1 VRLNRLGLGTGLLW
15 SRILPAA
22 LLLAAAGAA
31 VLLLGSHPQGADA
44 DPVAQFAP
52 FGSQPTRQS
61 SNPAA
66 PNAVL
71 TRYGRLPLM
80 FEPNRGQTD
89 ARVRFIARGSGYG
102 LFLTDR
108 EAVLVLPGA
117 ARGRGKASG
126 SVLRMRL
133 AGANANPQ
141 VGGSDALPGKSNYL
155 IGNDPDK
162 WHRNV
167 PQYARVRY
175 SQIYPGVDLV
185 YYGNQGQLEY
195 DFQIGPGADPN
206 SVQLSFEGA
215 RDLRLDADDL
225 VLETVDGSL
234 RLEAP
239 RVYQGTGSTRKQI
252 DGRFVVLARDRVG
265 FEVGDYDRS
274 QTLVIDPVLSYSTY
288 LGGTGT
294 EFMPSITVDSGPS
307 IYVTGATTS
316 TDFPVTNSRT
326 FQTGATSNVF
336 VAKFDPTGA
345 TLVFATYLG
354 GNGADTSVGIAV
366 DAATN
371 VYLAGT
377 TTSTNFPVSSTAFQA
392 TPVTPGIAHTFV
404 SELDATGANLPY
416 STYLSGSKTDTAKG
430 MTLDNKGIVYV
441 IGITNSTDFPL
452 APTAGTFQS
461 TLQGTNAFFISKVA
475 PTSSG
480 TNSLVFSTYFG
491 GGFPTTGTVT
501 GGAIA
506 VDNNAAGSNIYFT
519 GGTTYLYTGQ
529 NSQTDFPIR
538 NAFQPCLGNPTILPP
553 TACPTSPSDPT
564 LANPDAFVA
573 KLNPGTT
580 TGAQLLY
587 CTYLGGKSTDFGLGI
602 GLDASG
608 NAYVTG
614 STNST
619 DHPAVSGGIQPYGA
633 SLNLTGAGTATDAF
647 VAKINNPATGTGT
660 TNVLLTYFSYLGGT
674 ADDVGNAIVVDSVQG
689 ARVVGT
695 TASNDFPIIASNA
708 IQSTLEGSKDAFV
721 ARLDTLGTTSGTSQ
735 FVTYLGGTGVD
746 TGTGIAIDS
755 DTNTYVTGET
765 TSADFKTVNP
775 FQAALKGPQDVFA
788 AQLGPSLNFTIDVS
802 IPTSNSVNAG
812 NQISLT
818 YTVKNIGDTTA
829 NVAFTD
835 NLSSGSGSAPV
846 TFVSASASGGS
857 CPTTPTDNKVLCNLG
872 ILNGGASATIT
883 VNLTPTGPGTVANSG
898 TVSVGSFSATKIA
911 APITVNSFRLDALR
925 SNNTVVAGNPA
936 SYPIKLTPLSVYT
949 ASISVSCSAGL
960 PGGGTTCTPSTNPVV
975 LQNSSPSTVTLVIS
989 TFPRVTTTAGVRP
1002 TGGLYYASWLPATGL
1017 AFLGIGIGS
1026 RLKRGR
1032 RVLGGLLFLAIATLI
1047 LLQPGCG
1054 GHSSSSIT
1062 TGTPAGTYTINVV
1075 ATSGSFS
1082 QTTPITLVVQ

>member
-1 VRLNRLGLGTGLLW
+1 VRLNRRGLGTGLLW
-15 SRILPAA
+15 SRILPEA
-22 LLLAAAGAA
+22 LLLVAAGVA
-31 VLLLGSHPQGADA
+31 VLLPGSHPQETGA

-52 FGSQPTRQS
+52 LGSQPTRPS
-61 SNPAA
+61 SHPAA
-66 PNAVL
+66 SNSVL
-71 TRYGRLPLM
+71 TSYGHLPLM

-108 EAVLVLPGA
+108 EAVLALQGS
-117 ARGRGKASG
+117 ARGRGTASG
-126 SVLRMRL
+126 SVVRMRL

-141 VGGSDALPGKSNYL
+141 VAGSDALPGKSNYL

-195 DFQIGPGADPN
+195 DFQISPGADPK

-215 RDLRLDADDL
+215 RDLKLDAGDL
-225 VLETVDGSL
+225 VLETAHGNL

-239 RVYQGTGSTRKQI
+239 RVYQGEGSTRAQI
-252 DGRFVVLARDRVG
+252 AGRFVLLARDRVG

-274 QTLVIDPVLSYSTY
+274 KSLVIDPVLSYSTY
-288 LGGTGT
+288 LGGAGK

-307 IYVTGATTS
+307 IYLTGATTS
-316 TDFPVTNSRT
+316 TDFPVTNSST

-354 GNGADTSVGIAV
+354 GTGADTSVGIAV

-371 VYLAGT
+371 VYVAGT
-377 TTSTNFPVSSTAFQA
+377 TTSMNFPVSSTAFQA

-430 MTLDNKGIVYV
+430 MTLDNKGFVYV
-441 IGITNSTDFPL
+441 IGITDSTDFPL

-529 NSQTDFPIR
+529 NPQTDFPIR

-564 LANPDAFVA
+564 LASPDAFVA
-573 KLNPGTT
+573 KLSPGTT

-619 DHPAVSGGIQPYGA
+619 DQPAVSGGIAPYQKT
-633 SLNLTGAGTATDAF
+633 LAGGTDAF

-674 ADDVGNAIVVDSVQG
+674 MDDVGNAIAVDSVQG

-695 TASNDFPIIASNA
+695 TASSDLVALNPIPEGASFKG
-708 IQSTLEGSKDAFV
+708 LKDAFV
-721 ARLDTLGTTSGTSQ
+721 ARLDTLGTTASTSQ
-735 FVTYLGGTGVD
+735 FVTFLGGSGTD
-746 TGTGIAIDS
+746 TGTSIAIDTDS
-755 DTNTYVTGET
+755 NTYVTGET
-765 TSADFKTVNP
+765 TSSDFPVMNP
-775 FQAALKGPQDVFA
+775 FQPHLNGLNPDIPDVFA
-788 AQLGPSLNFTIDVS
+788 AKLGPSLNFTIDVS

-818 YTVKNIGDTTA
+818 YTVKNTGDTTA

-898 TVSVGSFSATKIA
+898 TVSVGSFSATKVA
-911 APITVNSFRLDALR
+911 APITVNSFRLEALR

-936 SYPIKLTPLSVYT
+936 SYPIKLTPLAVYT
-949 ASISVSCSAGL
+949 ASISISCSAGL

-989 TFPRVTTTAGVRP
+989 TFPRVTTTASLRP
-1002 TGGLYYASWLPATGL
+1002 ARGLFYASWLPVTGL
-1017 AFLGIGIGS
+1017 AFLGLGIGS
-1026 RLKRGR
+1026 RFKRGR

-1054 GHSSSSIT
+1054 GHSSSSTT

-1082 QTTPITLVVQ
+1082 QTTPIILVVQ